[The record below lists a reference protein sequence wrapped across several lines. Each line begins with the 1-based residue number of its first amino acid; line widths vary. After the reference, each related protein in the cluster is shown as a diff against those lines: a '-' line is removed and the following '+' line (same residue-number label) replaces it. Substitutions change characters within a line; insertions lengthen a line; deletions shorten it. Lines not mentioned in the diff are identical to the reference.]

1 MSNFTDKEKEYMIEK
16 LLGYTVDVE
25 EIVMSTL
32 EVVSKGKGAIIFWKN
47 MGFIDDKFPFID
59 DKPQLSKFFMNSLL
73 QELAILLFCS
83 LNLSSPSLTLT
94 AQYSPI
100 KTAKK
105 DKNNCKY
112 LYSVLTEISARGI
125 PRRKSGLSLFPK
137 RVLDSNKLV
146 CSANVLH
153 QT

>member
-16 LLGYTVDVE
+16 LLGHTVDVE

-73 QELAILLFCS
+73 Q
-83 LNLSSPSLTLT
+83 
-94 AQYSPI
+94 
-100 KTAKK
+100 
-105 DKNNCKY
+105 
-112 LYSVLTEISARGI
+112 
-125 PRRKSGLSLFPK
+125 
-137 RVLDSNKLV
+137 
-146 CSANVLH
+146 
-153 QT
+153 